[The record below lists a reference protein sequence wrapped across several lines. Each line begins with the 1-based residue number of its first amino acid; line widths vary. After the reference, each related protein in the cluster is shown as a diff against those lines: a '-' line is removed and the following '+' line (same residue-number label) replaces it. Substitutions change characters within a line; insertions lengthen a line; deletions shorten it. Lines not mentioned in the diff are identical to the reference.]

1 LRRHWLRLQISF
13 ESTGLFASKLAP
25 TKSSTPTTTVGA
37 SLLAKAMVRVPNMF
51 WMYRP
56 LREQARSHRVVCI
69 SQNCGSK
76 LACEGNGPGS
86 KYVLDVLASSRASS
100 LPQSRVH
107 FTKFWEQACLRRQ
120 WSGFQICF
128 GCTGLFASK
137 LAPTESCAFHKTVG
151 ASLLARAMARVPNI
165 LDVLASSRASSLPQS
180 RVHFTKFWEQA
191 CLRRQWSGFQ
201 ICFGCTGL
209 FASKLA
215 PTKSSTPTKT
225 VGASLLAKALVEA
238 PNMFWMYRPL
248 REQARSHRAVCISQ
262 NCGSKLACEG
272 NGPGSRYVLDVLA
285 SSRAS
290 SLPQNRVHQQKLWE
304 QACLRRHWLRLQ
316 ICFES
321 TGLFASKLA
330 PTKSSTPTKTVGA
343 SLLAKAMARAP
354 NMFWMYWPLREQA
367 RSHRVVCI
375 SQNCGSKL
383 ACEGNGPGSK
393 YVLGVLAYSRASR
406 NAAHTLQQMSAYA
419 ARASSSASAESCCLW
434 RLA

>member
-1 LRRHWLRLQISF
+1 LRRHWLRLQICF

-25 TKSSTPTTTVGA
+25 TKSSTPTKTVGA
-37 SLLAKAMVRVPNMF
+37 SLLAKAMAQAPNMF
-51 WMYRP
+51 WMYWP
-56 LREQARSHRVVCI
+56 LREQARSHKI
-69 SQNCGSK
+69 EYTNKNCGSK

-107 FTKFWEQACLRRQ
+107 FTKLWEQACLRGQ
-120 WSGFQICF
+120 WP
-128 GCTGLFASK
+128 GL
-137 LAPTESCAFHKTVG
+137 
-151 ASLLARAMARVPNI
+151 
-165 LDVLASSRASSLPQS
+165 
-180 RVHFTKFWEQA
+180 
-191 CLRRQWSGFQ
+191 Q

-238 PNMFWMYRPL
+238 PNMFWMYWPLRERARSHRVVCISQNCGSKLACEGNGPGSNMFWMYWPL
-248 REQARSHRAVCISQ
+248 REQARSHRVVCISQ

-304 QACLRRHWLRLQ
+304 QACLRRQWSGFQ
-316 ICFES
+316 ICFGC

-330 PTKSSTPTKTVGA
+330 PTESCAFHKTVGA
-343 SLLAKAMARAP
+343 SLLARAMARAP

-367 RSHRVVCI
+367 RSHKI
-375 SQNCGSKL
+375 EYTNKNCGSKL
-383 ACEGNGPGSK
+383 ACEGTG
-393 YVLGVLAYSRASR
+393 
-406 NAAHTLQQMSAYA
+406 
-419 ARASSSASAESCCLW
+419 
-434 RLA
+434 